1 MVRTDTCRRGGRW
14 HISRNVE
21 PQQQTSNFSGVEQDA
36 CVSLRG
42 PERNLGLRQ
51 RSQAETAQFE
61 TRRAG
66 QLQIDFAQSRA
77 WIGGEWADR
86 IMYRLEPLIGGRRAR
101 GNRRTERM
109 GRRAIGFLTCHAIVL
124 TMSST
129 RPLSAYRALH
139 GSCSG
144 VFYCL
149 CPFAVLPICIHAK
162 AVKRDADV
170 A

>member
-86 IMYRLEPLIGGRRAR
+86 IMYRLEGLKLQGHAAAR
-101 GNRRTERM
+101 IRQG
-109 GRRAIGFLTCHAIVL
+109 LS
-124 TMSST
+124 TMEMPNVPIWTVVGMVATDGQLFSEAQ
-129 RPLSAYRALH
+129 RHVCPIAL
-139 GSCSG
+139 
-144 VFYCL
+144 
-149 CPFAVLPICIHAK
+149 
-162 AVKRDADV
+162 
-170 A
+170 